1 MRTTTTTMMAGA
13 ALALLSCSRSG
24 FNTPTLLNK
33 VRVLAIQADP
43 PQPALGAATTLS
55 KLVYLPPAVDGGD
68 PGAGVTYSWSWCPL
82 PMSSTNPSQC
92 PIDPTNQ
99 TYADQLFAGIP
110 GVPPLYLGSGETAT
124 FTNPFPAPILA
135 SLCERK
141 LDAIPALA
149 AAARSNGVLTQNGGL
164 TFACTVAGFPITIIL
179 VVHTSPGD
187 PAGDLPA
194 VFNVYLPVNDAVPAN
209 LNPVVN
215 SISVTVNGSDY
226 QLDQAGSQG
235 ILYNASVP
243 VVLGM
248 DQTSS
253 QPMPDPNVVLPSPDT
268 NNPYLPPNDN
278 PSERLD
284 ISWYAECGDFGGKGL
299 GGRRTGYLGNPT
311 DPNATFAAALR
322 NTWNIPKPEDYPGT
336 LARITVVV
344 RDNRGGVAWL
354 SGTVHLGDTN
364 SAPDGGWFDSQE
376 ADSSQV
382 APVPDAGEPE
392 SQEADSDEA
401 AVALDAGVVDS
412 EVVLSSDALEEPAS

>member
-1 MRTTTTTMMAGA
+1 MMVGA

-55 KLVYLPPAVDGGD
+55 KLVYLPPTADGGD
-68 PGAGVTYSWSWCPL
+68 PEAGVTYDWWWCPL
-82 PMSSTNPSQC
+82 PMSSTNPAQC
-92 PIDPTNQ
+92 PIDQPTAN
-99 TYADQLFAGIP
+99 QLFAGISDVP
-110 GVPPLYLGSGETAT
+110 VPPLHLGAGKKAP

-149 AAARSNGVLTQNGGL
+149 AAGASNGALVANGGL

-179 VVHTSPGD
+179 TVQTSTGEK
-187 PAGDLPA
+187 LPA
-194 VFNVYLPVNDAVPAN
+194 VFTVYLPINDSVPAN

-248 DQTSS
+248 DPNSS
-253 QPMPDPNVVLPSPDT
+253 EPMPDPNLVLPPDP
-268 NNPYLPPNDN
+268 NAYLPPNDN
-278 PSERLD
+278 PFERLD
-284 ISWYAECGDFGGKGL
+284 ISWYAECGDFGGNGL

-311 DPNATFAAALR
+311 DPNATLAAALH

-354 SGTVHLGDTN
+354 SGTVHLGNTN
-364 SAPDGGWFDSQE
+364 SAPDGGGFDSQE
-376 ADSSQV
+376 ADSSEV
-382 APVPDAGEPE
+382 ALVPEAGGPD

>member
-43 PQPALGAATTLS
+43 PQPALGASTTLS
-55 KLVYLPPAVDGGD
+55 KLVYLPPASVDGGD
-68 PGAGVTYSWSWCPL
+68 PGAGVTYDWWWCPL
-82 PMSSTNPSQC
+82 PMSSTDPAQC
-92 PIDPTNQ
+92 PIGQDV
-99 TYADQLFAGIP
+99 ADQLFAGISD
-110 GVPPLYLGSGETAT
+110 VPVQPLYLGAGKTAT

-141 LDAIPALA
+141 LDAIPALSA
-149 AAARSNGVLTQNGGL
+149 AGAGNGALVANGGL

-179 VVHTSPGD
+179 VVHTST
-187 PAGDLPA
+187 GDLPA
-194 VFNVYLPVNDAVPAN
+194 VFNVYLPINDAIPAN

-215 SISVTVNGSDY
+215 SISVTVNGSDH
-226 QLDQAGSQG
+226 QLDEAGSQG
-235 ILYNASVP
+235 ILRNASVP
-243 VVLGM
+243 VVLDM
-248 DQTSS
+248 DPNSS
-253 QPMPDPNVVLPSPDT
+253 EPLPDPNLVLPPDPNT
-268 NNPYLPPNDN
+268 YLPPNDN

-311 DPNATFAAALR
+311 DPNATFDAALH

-344 RDNRGGVAWL
+344 RDNRGGVGWL
-354 SGTVHLGDTN
+354 SGTVQLGNTN
-364 SAPDGGWFDSQE
+364 SALDGGGFDSQE
-376 ADSSQV
+376 ADSGQV
-382 APVPDAGEPE
+382 APVPDAAVPD

-401 AVALDAGVVDS
+401 AAPPDAGAPDA
-412 EVVLSSDALEEPAS
+412 EEMLSADALQEPAP

>member
-1 MRTTTTTMMAGA
+1 MMVGA
-13 ALALLSCSRSG
+13 ALAILSCSRSG

-55 KLVYLPPAVDGGD
+55 KLVYLPPASVDGGI
-68 PGAGVTYSWSWCPL
+68 PEVAVTGYDWSWCPL
-82 PMSSTNPSQC
+82 PMSSTDPSQC
-92 PIDPTNQ
+92 PIGQDV
-99 TYADQLFAGIP
+99 ADQLFAGISDVP
-110 GVPPLYLGSGETAT
+110 VPPLYLGAGETAT

-149 AAARSNGVLTQNGGL
+149 AAGASNGALVANGGL
-164 TFACTVAGFPITIIL
+164 TFACTVAGFPITIKL
-179 VVHTSPGD
+179 VVHTS
-187 PAGDLPA
+187 AGDLPA
-194 VFNVYLPVNDAVPAN
+194 VFNVYLPVNDSVPAN

-226 QLDQAGSQG
+226 QLDQADSQG
-235 ILYNASVP
+235 ILRNASVP
-243 VVLGM
+243 VVIDM
-248 DQTSS
+248 DPSS
-253 QPMPDPNVVLPSPDT
+253 SEPLPDPNDVLPSPDP

-284 ISWYAECGDFGGKGL
+284 ISWYAECGDFGGNGL

-311 DPNATFAAALR
+311 DPNATFAAALH

-336 LARITVVV
+336 SARITVVV
-344 RDNRGGVAWL
+344 RDNGGGVAWL

-364 SAPDGGWFDSQE
+364 SAPDGGGFDSQE

-382 APVPDAGEPE
+382 APVPEAGGPD

-401 AVALDAGVVDS
+401 AAPLDAGVVDS
-412 EVVLSSDALEEPAS
+412 EVLLSSDALQEATP

>member
-1 MRTTTTTMMAGA
+1 MRTTTTVMASA
-13 ALALLSCSRSG
+13 ALVLFACSKSG

-33 VRVLAIQADP
+33 PRVLAIQADP
-43 PQPALGAATTLS
+43 PQPALGEATTLS
-55 KLVYLPPAVDGGD
+55 KLVYPPPASVDGGAD
-68 PGAGVTYSWSWCPL
+68 AGVSGWDWSWCPL
-82 PMSSTNPSQC
+82 PMSSTDPSKC
-92 PIDPTNQ
+92 PIGQDTAN
-99 TYADQLFAGIP
+99 QLFAGISDVP
-110 GVPPLYLGSGETAT
+110 VPPLYLGSGETAT

-149 AAARSNGVLTQNGGL
+149 AAGASNGALVANGGL

-179 VVHTSPGD
+179 VVHTS
-187 PAGDLPA
+187 AGDLPA
-194 VFNVYLPVNDAVPAN
+194 VFNVYLPVNDSVPAN

-235 ILYNASVP
+235 IPRNASVP

-253 QPMPDPNVVLPSPDT
+253 QPMPDPNEVLPSPDP

-284 ISWYAECGDFGGKGL
+284 ISWYAECGDFGGNGL

-311 DPNATFAAALR
+311 DPNATFAAALH

-364 SAPDGGWFDSQE
+364 SAPDGGGLDSQE

-382 APVPDAGEPE
+382 APVPDAGGPD
-392 SQEADSDEA
+392 SQEDEA
-401 AVALDAGVVDS
+401 AAPPDAGAPDA
-412 EVVLSSDALEEPAS
+412 EEMLGADALEEPAP

>member
-1 MRTTTTTMMAGA
+1 
-13 ALALLSCSRSG
+13 
-24 FNTPTLLNK
+24 
-33 VRVLAIQADP
+33 
-43 PQPALGAATTLS
+43 
-55 KLVYLPPAVDGGD
+55 
-68 PGAGVTYSWSWCPL
+68 
-82 PMSSTNPSQC
+82 
-92 PIDPTNQ
+92 
-99 TYADQLFAGIP
+99 
-110 GVPPLYLGSGETAT
+110 
-124 FTNPFPAPILA
+124 
-135 SLCERK
+135 
-141 LDAIPALA
+141 
-149 AAARSNGVLTQNGGL
+149 
-164 TFACTVAGFPITIIL
+164 
-179 VVHTSPGD
+179 
-187 PAGDLPA
+187 
-194 VFNVYLPVNDAVPAN
+194 VFNVYLPINDSVPAN

-253 QPMPDPNVVLPSPDT
+253 EPMPDPNVVLPSPDP

-322 NTWNIPKPEDYPGT
+322 NTWNIPKPEDYPGNS
-336 LARITVVV
+336 ARITVVV

-364 SAPDGGWFDSQE
+364 SAPDGGGFDSQE

-382 APVPDAGEPE
+382 APVPDAAVPD
-392 SQEADSDEA
+392 SQEADSA
-401 AVALDAGVVDS
+401 AAAAPPDAGAPDA
-412 EVVLSSDALEEPAS
+412 EEMLSADAIVEPAP